1 MNWTATKGNAA
12 EPPHGIDSP
21 TATNDPVDAEIPA
34 SPFDMAILRDYFLSS
49 VKPRNEWRV
58 GAELELLGY
67 DAKTQQRLDHTQ
79 IQSAIKDLAVDA
91 EDHTFDGGVFAG
103 AHQTS
108 GGDLTVEPG
117 GQLEYSSAP
126 RSGLA
131 AIELELKDY
140 LARLKVVAETRGM
153 QFLALGF
160 DPLRR
165 LDEQHWFPKPR
176 YEIMRPY
183 MAGQGARAWDM
194 MTRTCAVQV
203 SLDFDSET
211 DLIRKFVLG
220 NRLAPFVAA
229 MFANSPFAE
238 GRPSGFKSTRGLTWL
253 ETDPD
258 RSGLPELAWSNSAS
272 VDELVR
278 YALDVPMLFRRRDG
292 RYRDGRTGVKFR
304 NYLSTVEL
312 TEDELLADWADHL
325 TTIFTEARVKQ
336 YVELRSADCGSLP
349 LVMAAQALWKGLLY
363 DLDSQIEAA
372 KLLPDLNSSEMAELQ
387 WAVAREGL
395 QAQANKVSVLGP
407 AQELVRLATAGLQR
421 QAPDEVRFLDILH
434 QQVIDEAICPADI
447 LLRNWEGSWHHSME
461 PVFAATRIA

>member
-1 MNWTATKGNAA
+1 MNWTASKGNAA
-12 EPPHGIDSP
+12 EPPPGVDSP
-21 TATNDPVDAEIPA
+21 ELANDTLNAVA
-34 SPFDMAILRDYFLSS
+34 SPPFEITALRNYFLSS
-49 VKPRNEWRV
+49 VKPRTEWRV

-67 DAKTQQRLDHTQ
+67 DVSRERLDHTQ
-79 IQSAIKDLAVDA
+79 IQSVIGDLAVD
-91 EDHTFDGGVFAG
+91 EREHTFDGGVFAG
-103 AHQTS
+103 AHQSS

-126 RSGLA
+126 RDGLA
-131 AIELELKDY
+131 AIEIELKDY
-140 LARLKVVAETRGM
+140 LARLRAIAETRGF

-165 LDEQHWFPKPR
+165 LDEQKWFPKPR

-183 MAGQGARAWDM
+183 IAGQGARAWDM

-203 SLDFDSET
+203 SLDFGSEA

-220 NRLAPFVAA
+220 SRLAPFVAA
-229 MFANSPFAE
+229 MFANSPFAD

-258 RSGLPELAWSNSAS
+258 RCGIPKLAWFKDAS
-272 VDELVR
+272 VDDLVQ

-292 RYRDGRTGVKFR
+292 HYRDGRTGVKFR
-304 NYLSTVEL
+304 DYLPTVEL
-312 TEDELLADWADHL
+312 TEDELLIDWADHL

-336 YVELRSADCGSLP
+336 YVELRTTDCGSLP
-349 LVMAAQALWKGLLY
+349 MVMAAQALWKGLLY
-363 DLDSQIEAA
+363 DDDSLAEAV
-372 KLLPDLNSSEMAELQ
+372 KLLPDVNPAEIADLQ
-387 WAVAREGL
+387 LAVARDGL
-395 QAQANKVSVLGP
+395 HAAAPGVSVLGP

-421 QAPDEVRFLDILH
+421 QAPEEVGYLDILH
-434 QQVIDEAICPADI
+434 QQVIAESVCPADI

-461 PVFAATRIA
+461 RVFAAARVA